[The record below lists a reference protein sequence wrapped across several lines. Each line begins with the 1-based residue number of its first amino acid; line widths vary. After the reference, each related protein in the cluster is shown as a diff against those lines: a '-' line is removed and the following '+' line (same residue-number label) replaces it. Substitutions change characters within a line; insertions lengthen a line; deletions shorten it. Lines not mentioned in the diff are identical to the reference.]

1 MTQDAFIMR
10 SRLEPFNELE
20 QHWMDVLR
28 NQIVEV
34 IQHNIPFTRIVFISL
49 YGSQNYHLAGSFS
62 DIDSECFIFPSI
74 HDFCFL
80 DKPTSFKLHT
90 EHGDIYVK
98 DIRLM
103 FDELRKSS
111 PNILELLASN
121 YMWINKDYQYYFLP
135 ILKNVDNFAQ
145 LSTYKLLKGLEGLF
159 KRYSNPLDLSSKYLV
174 NAMRIQQM
182 ISRIIAGEDFSS
194 TLIPYNATELFNI
207 KYCELED
214 NANLMLE
221 HIALVTYDILNEYFN
236 SHEFVFQSNTKAMI
250 DEYQQDLMLKYIH
263 SI

>member
-159 KRYSNPLDLSSKYLV
+159 KRYSNPLDLSSKYLEIGRAHV
-174 NAMRIQQM
+174 
-182 ISRIIAGEDFSS
+182 
-194 TLIPYNATELFNI
+194 
-207 KYCELED
+207 
-214 NANLMLE
+214 
-221 HIALVTYDILNEYFN
+221 
-236 SHEFVFQSNTKAMI
+236 
-250 DEYQQDLMLKYIH
+250 
-263 SI
+263 